1 MKYLFILL
9 FASFAFISC
18 TKDCKD
24 CKAVTT
30 DSQGN
35 VVSEGTSNNYC
46 DEDLDKKENEEPVV
60 VDDNTT
66 KWVCE

>member
-1 MKYLFILL
+1 MKYLFVLL
-9 FASFAFISC
+9 FASFTFISC
-18 TKDCKD
+18 QKDCKD

-30 DSQGN
+30 DDQGN
-35 VVSEGTSNNYC
+35 VVNTSSSNEYC

-60 VDDNTT
+60 VGNNTT